1 MVRTALEWFAC
12 ENRRTFKAVSRNLS
26 SFRNSMGMA
35 GPEIR
40 QEVDWV
46 ISYGHGSCSACC
58 DSTDDYGNHFAS
70 QVVISH
76 LSE

>member
-1 MVRTALEWFAC
+1 
-12 ENRRTFKAVSRNLS
+12 
-26 SFRNSMGMA
+26 MGMA

-76 LSE
+76 LSV